1 MLMNNLRPF
10 AMDLLDSYAAD
21 TKTKFFKLRLPNCI
35 PSILTALKINA
46 ASALM
51 AAMISEYFA
60 ASTSGIGFG
69 IKDNLRKGMMA
80 MGWSYIIMA
89 AIVGIILYLI
99 ITLVERKA
107 IKWHASQ
114 R

>member
-1 MLMNNLRPF
+1 MKKR
-10 AMDLLDSYAAD
+10 
-21 TKTKFFKLRLPNCI
+21 
-35 PSILTALKINA
+35 IL
-46 ASALM
+46 SM
-51 AAMISEYFA
+51 
-60 ASTSGIGFG
+60 
-69 IKDNLRKGMMA
+69 
-80 MGWSYIIMA
+80 MA